1 VEEQLASAS
10 LLLAAAL
17 CCATVPPAVA
27 ADVRVDLELVLAVD
41 DSPSIDVSQYFLQ
54 RGGYVAAFRDERLVD
69 VIRSGHYGRIVVAY
83 VEWAGWNRQR
93 IIMPW
98 TLIDGA
104 ESASRF
110 AATLE
115 TARTKSSLGTSLSGA
130 LAFAEALFA
139 DNGFDGKRR
148 VIDVSGNGRNNVGP
162 PVLPVRDAVLA
173 AGVTI
178 NGLPIMSDPTEIG
191 LESYYRYCV
200 IGGAGAFLLKVEK
213 REDFATAIRR
223 KLVAE
228 IAARPMPESAAVLG
242 VADTIDAGCD

>member
-1 VEEQLASAS
+1 LASARF
-10 LLLAAAL
+10 LFAAAL
-17 CCATVPPAVA
+17 CCTTVPPAVA

-41 DSPSIDVSQYFLQ
+41 DSPSIDISQFFLQ
-54 RGGYVAAFRDERLVD
+54 RSGYVAAFRDQRLVD
-69 VIRSGHYGRIVVAY
+69 AIRSGRYGRIAVAY
-83 VEWAGWNRQR
+83 VEWAGWNSQR

-98 TLIDGA
+98 TLIDGT
-104 ESASRF
+104 ESASSF
-110 AATLE
+110 AATLKA
-115 TARTKSSLGTSLSGA
+115 ARTKGSLGTSLSGA
-130 LAFAEALFA
+130 LVFAEALFA
-139 DNGFDGKRR
+139 NNGFDGERL

-162 PVLPVRDAVLA
+162 PLLPVRDAVLA

-228 IAARPMPESAAVLG
+228 IAARPMPEPAPVLS
-242 VADTIDAGCD
+242 VADAIDGSCDN